1 MEKLKAGKM
10 EVLQPFNP
18 SNLQPFNPLILQSFN
33 PSTPQLFK
41 DSAIR
46 EMLRRRHAAV
56 PPLSDSFEEKLFAA
70 YEQRHRSHKSGV
82 PMPNRPL
89 TVRRFLWPSIATVAA
104 AAVLLLMLHFA
115 KQPVSTTQLAKTQPP
130 SVNIIVS
137 PKEPS
142 APTHIL
148 SEASSKEKPKTHKRE
163 SRVTTQKEV
172 TDNFTATAVEDDVE
186 EKSLAVTTKETTELS
201 SNIEEMRQRMRD
213 NIPFYNLAIAAVKN
227 DLYD

>member
-1 MEKLKAGKM
+1 M
-10 EVLQPFNP
+10 Q
-18 SNLQPFNPLILQSFN
+18 
-33 PSTPQLFK
+33 TFK
-41 DSAIR
+41 DPAIR

-70 YEQRHRSHKSGV
+70 YERQQRQHK
-82 PMPNRPL
+82 M
-89 TVRRFLWPSIATVAA
+89 RRLIIWPSIATAAA

-148 SEASSKEKPKTHKRE
+148 SEASSKEKHKTHRKT
-163 SRVTTQKEV
+163 SRVITQKEV
-172 TDNFTATAVEDDVE
+172 TDNSTATAVEENTE
-186 EKSLAVTTKETTELS
+186 EQHLANTSNNKPESIEMTKDSDEKPNKEVKPALFNHNRYKVRS
-201 SNIEEMRQRMRD
+201 H
-213 NIPFYNLAIAAVKN
+213 IAAAFN
-227 DLYD
+227 MLQSTSDT

>member
-70 YEQRHRSHKSGV
+70 YE
-82 PMPNRPL
+82 
-89 TVRRFLWPSIATVAA
+89 
-104 AAVLLLMLHFA
+104 
-115 KQPVSTTQLAKTQPP
+115 
-130 SVNIIVS
+130 
-137 PKEPS
+137 
-142 APTHIL
+142 
-148 SEASSKEKPKTHKRE
+148 
-163 SRVTTQKEV
+163 
-172 TDNFTATAVEDDVE
+172 
-186 EKSLAVTTKETTELS
+186 
-201 SNIEEMRQRMRD
+201 
-213 NIPFYNLAIAAVKN
+213 
-227 DLYD
+227 